1 MSFVEHII
9 SSKLDEAREAL
20 FARLDEIVSEKLE
33 AAKAFVV
40 DAMFEEVEWEDDDQ
54 LDEAT
59 KKRNQNIQKMGRV
72 LKIRKRIRRNK
83 KGRIIVQRNVRKSG
97 IKGYRLSGS
106 TVRKIPATVRIAKAR
121 KLKRSWKT
129 TRRAKLK
136 RTLVKRKM
144 SMRRRASIG
153 LK

>member
-1 MSFVEHII
+1 MSFVDHII
-9 SSKLDEAREAL
+9 QSKLDEAREAL

-59 KKRNQNIQKMGRV
+59 KRNPNIVKMGRV
-72 LKIRKRIRRNK
+72 LKIRRRIRRNT

-97 IKGYRLSGS
+97 IKGYRLSGN

-129 TRRAKLK
+129 TRRSKLR
-136 RTLVKRKM
+136 RTLMKRKM
-144 SMRRRASIG
+144 SMRRRTSIG

>member
-1 MSFVEHII
+1 MSFVDHII
-9 SSKLDEAREAL
+9 QSKLDEAREAI
-20 FARLDEIVSEKLE
+20 FARLDELVSQKLE
-33 AAKAFVV
+33 EAKPFVV
-40 DAMFEEVEWEDDDQ
+40 DATFEEVEWEE

-59 KKRNQNIQKMGRV
+59 KKRNPNIQKMGRV
-72 LKIRKRIRRNK
+72 LKIRRRIRRNK

-97 IKGYRLSGS
+97 IKGYRMSGS

-136 RTLVKRKM
+136 RTLFKRKM

>member
-1 MSFVEHII
+1 MSFVDHII
-9 SSKLDEAREAL
+9 RSKLDEARDAI
-20 FARLDEIVSEKLE
+20 FARLDEIVSKKLE
-33 AAKAFVV
+33 EAKAFVV
-40 DAMFEEVEWEDDDQ
+40 DAMFEEVEWGDDDQ

-59 KKRNQNIQKMGRV
+59 KKRNPNIQKIGRV
-72 LKIRKRIRRNK
+72 LKIRKRIRRNA

-97 IKGYRLSGS
+97 IKGYRLSGT

-129 TRRAKLK
+129 TRRSKLR
-136 RTLVKRKM
+136 RTLMKRKM
-144 SMRRRASIG
+144 SMRRRTSIG

>member
-1 MSFVEHII
+1 MSFVDHII
-9 SSKLDEAREAL
+9 QSRLEEAREAL

-40 DAMFEEVEWEDDDQ
+40 DAMFEEVEWED

-59 KKRNQNIQKMGRV
+59 NNPNVVKMGRV
-72 LKIRKRIRRNK
+72 LKVRKRIRRNT

-97 IKGYRLSGS
+97 IKGYKLSGN
-106 TVRKIPATVRIAKAR
+106 TVRKIPATVRISKAR

-136 RTLVKRKM
+136 RTLIKRKM
-144 SMRRRASIG
+144 SMKRRVSIG

>member
-1 MSFVEHII
+1 MSFVDHII
-9 SSKLDEAREAL
+9 KSKLDEAREAI
-20 FARLDEIVSEKLE
+20 FARLDEIVAQKLE
-33 AAKAFVV
+33 EAKPFVV
-40 DAMFEEVEWEDDDQ
+40 DTIFEEVEWEDDDQ
-54 LDEAT
+54 LDEAA
-59 KKRNQNIQKMGRV
+59 KKRNPNVQKMGRV
-72 LKIRKRIRRNK
+72 LKIRRRIRRNA
-83 KGRIIVQRNVRKSG
+83 KGRIVVQRNVRKSG

-136 RTLVKRKM
+136 RTLFKRKM

>member
-1 MSFVEHII
+1 MSFVDHII
-9 SSKLDEAREAL
+9 NSKLDEAREAI
-20 FARLDEIVSEKLE
+20 FARLDELVAKKLE
-33 AAKAFVV
+33 EAKPFVV
-40 DAMFEEVEWEDDDQ
+40 DTIYEEVEWED
-54 LDEAT
+54 LDEAV
-59 KKRNQNIQKMGRV
+59 KRNPNVQKMGRV
-72 LKIRKRIRRNK
+72 LKIRRRIRRNK
-83 KGRIIVQRNVRKSG
+83 KGRIVVQRNVRKSG

-106 TVRKIPATVRIAKAR
+106 TVRKIPATVRISKAR

-136 RTLVKRKM
+136 RTLFKRKM